1 MLDDNVDGNNYL
13 PYFLSTEPFGYT
25 PIIFD
30 NDGSIIDKIYGQNAS
45 LQYLGFGGPTFG
57 SDNGMILESLLI
69 INGKWYNNINTT
81 TDPERS
87 LSDFQSTIA
96 HELGH
101 IIGLDHSSINDEAL
115 SEASNTQS
123 ARTIDGREFVDSVP
137 LMFPISISSLAT
149 LRQDDKSS
157 VSLLYPNQNSLAN
170 FGKIE
175 GKVLREDKTT
185 PVLGANIIARNLDDP
200 TFVAVSCVS
209 DYLDSGAGSFSLTAL
224 PPGRYTLEIEPI
236 NPYFSGSSTVG
247 PHANNLCDDS
257 FLYPVIKGYYD
268 NNDSPTIPEL
278 NNASVITVAANQT
291 VNDIEIIA
299 NTNVA
304 NSRNL
309 QCMVAP
315 PNFSGSSSSG
325 DPNQL
330 CCQGFIERESN
341 QTCPSGYLI
350 TFCDNLSLPGCCP
363 RINNSST
370 TSSSGA
376 APEKKCPICLG
387 INIGGTT
394 VYQVASTDES
404 KKPFCNSSGSPKCTK
419 GTNGDSFFCDNNGT
433 ITNDFQCVD
442 SSYQPIPPTNIT
454 AMPNIPD
461 CTWSVCG
468 NNCCVAGCC
477 ESNPL
482 VCSGSPECLNNSSS
496 SANTQSGTNT
506 SSDSTTNEFSPPS
519 IVEPPIFISPPF
531 DTTTINTNTSS
542 APPGKGVPTF
552 VEISSASTFP
562 QIVELPL
569 VSEEF
574 TGASVFAYPDSNPSF
589 EVNLPTDQIKSTV
602 LYVHLKD
609 SKDNIF
615 QNIPFSVTNVPSI
628 PGKIILSLKLPE
640 QISTGKLQFTLFLHT
655 GKSIHGF
662 INIIAPMNIQNPETN
677 LVLDKPEIVNIS
689 EIKSDGSISLL
700 IKGKN
705 FVGNRIQV
713 TTDLN
718 DIINLNSLGGPQTTV
733 TIFPSNLNMKAEKL
747 NISRNSNQ
755 MEVKCPIA
763 ETPPE
768 ITDAVVVITT
778 PRGIVSKQ
786 FKLK

>member
-1 MLDDNVDGNNYL
+1 M
-13 PYFLSTEPFGYT
+13 PYFLSIEPFGYT

-57 SDNGMILESLLI
+57 NDNGRILESLLI
-69 INGKWYNNINTT
+69 INGKWYNDINTT

-87 LSDFQSTIA
+87 LNDFKGTIA
-96 HELGH
+96 HEVGH
-101 IIGLDHSSINDEAL
+101 IIGLDHSSINDSAL
-115 SEASNTQS
+115 SETNNTQS
-123 ARTIDGREFVDSVP
+123 ARAIDEIDEREFIDSVP
-137 LMFPISISSLAT
+137 LMFPVGISSLPD

-157 VSLLYPNQNSLAN
+157 ISLLYPNQNTLTN

-185 PVLGANIIARNLDDP
+185 PVLGANIIARNIEDP
-200 TFVAVSCVS
+200 TFIAISCVS

-224 PPGRYTLEIEPI
+224 PPGMYTLEIEPI
-236 NPYFSGSSTVG
+236 NSYFSGSSTVG

-257 FLYPVIKGYYD
+257 FLYPVIKGYY
-268 NNDSPTIPEL
+268 NNNNSPTTSEQ
-278 NNASVITVAANQT
+278 NNASVITIESNQT
-291 VNDIEIIA
+291 VNNIEIIA

-330 CCQGFIERESN
+330 CCPGFLERESN
-341 QTCPSGYLI
+341 QVCPSGYLI
-350 TFCDNLSLPGCCP
+350 TFCENLSLPGCCP

-370 TSSSGA
+370 TSSSGSLGP

-387 INIGGTT
+387 INAGGTT
-394 VYQVASTDES
+394 IYQVASTDES
-404 KKPFCNSSGSPKCTK
+404 KKPFCNSGGSPKCTK
-419 GTNGDSFFCDNNGT
+419 GTNGDSFFCDNNGN

-442 SSYQPIPPTNIT
+442 SSYQPIPNTNIT
-454 AMPNIPD
+454 VSMPNIPD
-461 CTWSVCG
+461 CMWSVCG
-468 NNCCVAGCC
+468 NNCCVSGCC

-482 VCSGSPECLNNSSS
+482 VCSGSADCSASQSNTNS
-496 SANTQSGTNT
+496 ATGTQSDSNT
-506 SSDSTTNEFSPPS
+506 STNSTTNEFSPPS
-519 IVEPPIFISPPF
+519 IVEPPIFITPPF
-531 DTTTINTNTSS
+531 DTTMTGSTTTTPS
-542 APPGKGVPTF
+542 GKGNPTF
-552 VEISSASTFP
+552 IEISSAPTFP

-574 TGASVFAYPDSNPSF
+574 TGISVFAYPGSNPSF
-589 EVNLPTDQIKSTV
+589 EVNLPSDQIKSTV

-615 QNIPFSVTNVPSI
+615 QNIPFSVTSIPST

-662 INIIAPMNIQNPETN
+662 INIIDPMNIQNPETN
-677 LVLDKPEIVNIS
+677 LVFDKPEIVNIS
-689 EIKSDGSISLL
+689 EIKSDESISLL
-700 IKGKN
+700 IKGTN
-705 FVGNRIQV
+705 FVGNRLQV

-718 DIINLNSLGGPQTTV
+718 DIINLNSLGGPQTTI
-733 TIFPSNLNMKAEKL
+733 TIFPSNLNMKAGKL
-747 NISRNSNQ
+747 NVSRNSNQ
-755 MEVKCPIA
+755 IEVKYPI
-763 ETPPE
+763 TGDSIE
-768 ITDAVVVITT
+768 ITDTVIVITT
-778 PRGIVSKQ
+778 PRGIVSRQ